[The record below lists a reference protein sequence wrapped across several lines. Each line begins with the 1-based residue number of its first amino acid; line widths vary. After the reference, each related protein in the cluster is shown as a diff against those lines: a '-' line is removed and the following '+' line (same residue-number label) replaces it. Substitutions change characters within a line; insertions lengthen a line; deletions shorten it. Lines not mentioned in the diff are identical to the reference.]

1 MPKNLGLYNNN
12 LSVPRKQ
19 DVDDVQNELEQL
31 TIDVDTHIGDTSN
44 PHQVTK
50 AQVGLD
56 NVANVLQ
63 YSADNPPPYPVISVN
78 GDTGAVVLGASD
90 VGAVPTTRTVNGKS
104 LSSNITLT
112 ASDVGLGNVDNVQ
125 QYSASNPP
133 PYPVT
138 SVNSK
143 TGNVALSASDVG
155 AIPEQSGTTGQL
167 LGFVGTNTIG
177 TLDASSVI
185 STIYNTQFS
194 GTIGSS
200 GWVSSGN
207 LYYTIKYITGMTANQ
222 NVLVF
227 PNWTGNKEKEMESW
241 NNLTEVVSSGGYV
254 RFWSMKPFTTSVQ
267 YTLLYNRSD
276 NR

>member
-19 DVDDVQNELEQL
+19 DVDDVQNELAQL

-50 AQVGLD
+50 AQVGLN

-207 LYYTIKYITGMTANQ
+207 LYYTTKYITGMTINQ

>member
-63 YSADNPPPYPVISVN
+63 YSANNPPPYPVISVN

-90 VGAVPTTRTVNGKS
+90 VGAVPITRTVNGKS

-112 ASDVGLGNVDNVQ
+112 ASDVGLGNVDNVK

-143 TGNVALSASDVG
+143 TGSVVLSASDVG

-185 STIYNTQFS
+185 STIYNTQYS
-194 GTIGSS
+194 STIGSS
-200 GWVSSGN
+200 GWVASGN
-207 LYYTIKYITGMTANQ
+207 LYYITRYITGMTTNQ

-227 PNWTGNKEKEMESW
+227 PKWTSNEEKERESW
-241 NNLTEVVSSGGYV
+241 NNLTEVVSYNGYV
-254 RFWSMKPFTTSVQ
+254 RFWSTKPFTTSVQ
-267 YTLLYNRSD
+267 YTLLYN
-276 NR
+276 N

>member
-19 DVDDVQNELEQL
+19 DVDDVQNELKQL
-31 TIDVDTHIGDTSN
+31 TIGVDTHIGDTSN

-50 AQVGLD
+50 AQVGLN

-63 YSADNPPPYPVISVN
+63 YSADNPPPYPVTSVN
-78 GDTGAVVLGASD
+78 GDSGAVVLGASD

-125 QYSASNPP
+125 QYSSSNPP

-155 AIPEQSGTTGQL
+155 AIPKQSGTTGQL
-167 LGFVGTNTIG
+167 LGFVSTNTIG
-177 TLDASSVI
+177 PLDASSVI
-185 STIYNTQFS
+185 STIYNTQYS
-194 GTIGSS
+194 GSINSS
-200 GWVSSGN
+200 GWVSAGS
-207 LYYTIKYITGMTANQ
+207 LYYTTKYITGMTTNQ

-227 PNWTGNKEKEMESW
+227 PNWTSNEEKERENW
-241 NNLTEVVSSGGYV
+241 NNLTDVDSYNGYV
-254 RFWSMKPFTTSVQ
+254 RFWSTKRFTTSVR
-267 YTLLYNRSD
+267 YTLLYNK
-276 NR
+276 

>member
-19 DVDDVQNELEQL
+19 DVDDVQNELAQL
-31 TIDVDTHIGDTSN
+31 TIDVDSHIGDTSN

-185 STIYNTQFS
+185 STIYNTQYS
-194 GTIGSS
+194 GSINSS

-207 LYYTIKYITGMTANQ
+207 LYYTTKYITGMTINQ

-227 PNWTGNKEKEMESW
+227 PNWTSNEEKEKESW
-241 NNLTEVVSSGGYV
+241 NNLTEVVSYNGYV

-267 YTLLYNRSD
+267 YTLLYN
-276 NR
+276 N